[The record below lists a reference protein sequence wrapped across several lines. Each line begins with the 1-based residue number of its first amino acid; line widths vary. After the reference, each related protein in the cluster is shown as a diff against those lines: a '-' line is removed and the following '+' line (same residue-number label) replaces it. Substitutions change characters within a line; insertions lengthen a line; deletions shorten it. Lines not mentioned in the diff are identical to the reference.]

1 MKQLLFSDKLSFLL
15 ANFLYRKGLI
25 EEEHIQ
31 YYAYIYNWGI
41 DLFLFFVNL
50 LIIGLFIHKFI
61 PSIIFCIIVS
71 LLRIVTGGTH
81 ASTRIICSCISYL
94 YYFVVMILY
103 TYIPTSFVKAFMP
116 EYVIFLVFIV
126 FLSPVDTP
134 NKRFSYSQKKILK
147 TISAGLCSLIAIA
160 TFFLIKMEKY
170 EYCTIFVLCV
180 IISSADLCIGYI
192 KNKRGNIL

>member
-1 MKQLLFSDKLSFLL
+1 MLFSDRLSNLL
-15 ANFLYRKGLI
+15 ANFLYRKGFI

-50 LIIGLFIHKFI
+50 LLIGILIHKII
-61 PSIIFCIIVS
+61 PSIIFCITVS
-71 LLRIVTGGTH
+71 LLRIVSGGTH
-81 ASTRIICSCISYL
+81 ASSRIICSCISYL

-103 TYIPTSFVKAFMP
+103 THIPSSFVKAFMP
-116 EYVIFLVFIV
+116 AYAVFLVLIV

-134 NKRFSYSQKKILK
+134 NKRFSYSQKKLLK

-180 IISSADLCIGYI
+180 IISSTDLCIGYI
-192 KNKRGNIL
+192 KNKRGNTI